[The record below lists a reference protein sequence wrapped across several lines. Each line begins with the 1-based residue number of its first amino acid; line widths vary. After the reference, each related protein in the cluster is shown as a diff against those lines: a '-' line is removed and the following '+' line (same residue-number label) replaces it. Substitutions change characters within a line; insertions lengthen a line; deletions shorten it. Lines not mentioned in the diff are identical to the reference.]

1 MEQKLILTNHCKA
14 RMQQRG
20 VPEMAVFLLRKF
32 GKSIN
37 THGSKKFF
45 CNKKI
50 INKLNRNKETRHAIK
65 KFTRHLLTTAI
76 VCNGSTCITVMKIN
90 ENKRLRWN

>member
-1 MEQKLILTNHCKA
+1 MQKNITLSNHCKT

-20 VPEMAVFLLRKF
+20 VPEKVIYLIRKY

-37 THGSKKFF
+37 THSAKKFF

-50 INKLNRNKETRHAIK
+50 INNLNKKKETRSIIK
-65 KFTRHLLTTAI
+65 NLNRHLLSTAI
-76 VCNGSTCITVMKIN
+76 VCQGNTCITVMKIN
-90 ENKRLRWN
+90 EGKRMRWN

>member
-1 MEQKLILTNHCKA
+1 MDQEIIFTNHCKT

-20 VPEMAVFLLRKF
+20 VPKRVVFLLRKF
-32 GKSIN
+32 GKSFN
-37 THGSKKFF
+37 THESKKFF

-50 INKLNRNKETRHAIK
+50 INRLNKNIKTRKKIK
-65 KFTRHLLTTAI
+65 NFTKHLLSTAV
-76 VCNGSTCITVMKIN
+76 VCNGNVCITVMKIN